1 MRFYFFNL
9 LFFLCLSSAAFAQDT
24 VRTATFYS
32 ATADMPIH
40 VAEAGGRYGI
50 VNDTGMVILPF
61 NFQEIT
67 AFPEGDT
74 LCEAWRGVYLVKGR
88 GMYGLTGEDGKPKSE
103 MKYEKIVP
111 LDTSCTASPDA
122 NALAVVYEKGKAGLV
137 NTRKGQYVVRPGVD
151 EITLF
156 YEPNGEAIFPECI
169 RVRKGKFFGFMHLR
183 TKYME
188 RAVFYEINPLAHLKE
203 RGKRRTT
210 YTTLLAYRKK
220 DVWGI
225 IHLQNKKI
233 MKAEYEKLSYFDDNT
248 KLGLAR
254 AKKRYGFL
262 SGDGNWEIKPKYDY
276 AESFQQGIAIVRKGK
291 KYGLLLPDGKFK
303 VAPTY
308 ESLRFVG
315 SPSSEDAILQ
325 RLIECKLKGKVGF
338 ISTDGKVILPPEY
351 DKASYSAEKGAFAV
365 EKDGKTDWVT
375 P

>member
-1 MRFYFFNL
+1 
-9 LFFLCLSSAAFAQDT
+9 
-24 VRTATFYS
+24 
-32 ATADMPIH
+32 
-40 VAEAGGRYGI
+40 
-50 VNDTGMVILPF
+50 
-61 NFQEIT
+61 
-67 AFPEGDT
+67 
-74 LCEAWRGVYLVKGR
+74 
-88 GMYGLTGEDGKPKSE
+88 
-103 MKYEKIVP
+103 
-111 LDTSCTASPDA
+111 
-122 NALAVVYEKGKAGLV
+122 
-137 NTRKGQYVVRPGVD
+137 
-151 EITLF
+151 
-156 YEPNGEAIFPECI
+156 
-169 RVRKGKFFGFMHLR
+169 
-183 TKYME
+183 
-188 RAVFYEINPLAHLKE
+188 
-203 RGKRRTT
+203 
-210 YTTLLAYRKK
+210 
-220 DVWGI
+220 
-225 IHLQNKKI
+225 

-262 SGDGNWEIKPKYDY
+262 NGDGNWEIKPKYDY